1 MFRCTVRVLEI
12 ITYPLELNGDA
23 RVVIEDSR
31 FRIAL
36 ACHERIRIEEIF
48 VILVLRD
55 IAHISLSEE
64 TIIETEFEFLGVSD

>member
-1 MFRCTVRVLEI
+1 MFRSTVRVLEI

-23 RVVIEDSR
+23 RVVIEDGR

-36 ACHERIRIEEIF
+36 ARHERIRIEEIF

-55 IAHISLSEE
+55 IAHIGLSEE